1 MRQRLV
7 EKCSFPRSLYKDV
20 TNESK
25 YQPLVESFKQIMVSS
40 KKKPLREAT
49 KTEVLRKIL
58 RESTLLKESELDPS
72 VADSIVQDLM
82 SQGLNVDFQLWQFPI
97 SKINTKEEPNLN
109 GRVYGLDLWKNVIE
123 NQKEIWKGGT
133 GLANHPADDDD
144 GDFMNQSIVWL
155 DAFIDEEAGIVYG
168 IGSFV
173 GLGGDLALQII
184 ARGGR
189 IGFSSSGYGDFLAD
203 GITVDPNDYEIERL
217 ADLVLNPSQGVYGDH
232 KDLVYGKKESKENNN
247 MKRKVTESTKK
258 ALNESVFKITFDDD
272 STKEFESF
280 DDVIDVLKD
289 KLKNKDDAD
298 DFEMIDVG
306 EFEDHYVG
314 EESEKF
320 NGVKSVEIPEDVYDT
335 DVKTDDED
343 DVDEE
348 EEDDD
353 KPKDKGQKLDEEGD
367 DEEEEESEEDDNSED
382 NAEESE
388 DDEELDE
395 SITLSEQLLVNHY
408 VEAVKKIGQKSNKL
422 WEEKIN
428 GLEALVA
435 KLRKESLSVKSKKV
449 LNETIQNAIDSIMK
463 DTSKAIQ
470 EGFEARELCNE
481 LEISNLSKLHG
492 IKEKI
497 EDFSALEECLN
508 KATKDAEK
516 YKALYE
522 DKVNSMTEE
531 AKENYIQEN
540 EIKDLKKKIRGLTE
554 TVDSSKQV
562 EATLNAKLRKAHLSA
577 ISTGK
582 KNVELHEDCTKA
594 KSRVNT
600 LNRKINEMAASL
612 QAANKARVLAEKAK
626 TTLLDKNRILRE
638 QNEQLQSLLE
648 EADKTIEQLSS
659 KVRVSGAKQ
668 KVSEARLNHLNRA
681 KKIAER
687 NERRALH
694 TVDGST
700 LHGDSLFRESD
711 EIANFLDRIDGDSE
725 LRESIGNSKTLREA
739 QNKYLFSNELLSEEA
754 ELDREEINNNRGDSP
769 ESLADMFK

>member
-1 MRQRLV
+1 MRQHLV
-7 EKCSFPRSLYKDV
+7 ERCSFPRSLYKNV
-20 TNESK
+20 TNEPK
-25 YQPLVESFKQIMVSS
+25 YQPLVESFKQTMGAS
-40 KKKPLREAT
+40 KKKSLRESVNPDA
-49 KTEVLRKIL
+49 LRKTL

-82 SQGLNVDFQLWQFPI
+82 SQGLDVDFQLWQFPV

-123 NQKEIWKGGT
+123 KQKDIWKGGT

-144 GDFMNQSIVWL
+144 GDFMLQSIVWL

-173 GLGGDLALQII
+173 GLGGELALQII

-232 KDLVYGKKESKENNN
+232 KDLVYKRESKENNN
-247 MKRKVTESTKK
+247 MKTKVTESTKK
-258 ALNESVFKITFDDD
+258 PLNESVFKITFDDD

-280 DDVIDVLKD
+280 DDVKDVLKD

-298 DFEMIDVG
+298 DFEEIDVG

-320 NGVKSVEIPEDVYDT
+320 DGVKSVEIPEDAYG
-335 DVKTDDED
+335 TDD
-343 DVDEE
+343 DEE
-348 EEDDD
+348 VEEDSDD
-353 KPKDKGQKLDEEGD
+353 DDAPKDKGQKLEEGDPEDDEGDDDSD
-367 DEEEEESEEDDNSED
+367 DEEEEESEE
-382 NAEESE
+382 EET
-388 DDEELDE
+388 
-395 SITLSEQLLVNHY
+395 TLSEQLLVDHY
-408 VEAVKKIGQKSNKL
+408 NEAVKTIGQKSNKL

-428 GLEALVA
+428 ELESLIA
-435 KLRKESLSVKSKKV
+435 KLKKESLGVKSKKT
-449 LNETIQNAIDSIMK
+449 LNETIQNTIDSIMK

-470 EGFEARELCNE
+470 EGFEARELCEE

-497 EDFSALEECLN
+497 EDFGALEECLN
-508 KATKDAEK
+508 KATKEAEK

-540 EIKDLKKKIRGLTE
+540 EIKELKSKNKGLQE
-554 TVDSSKQV
+554 SVKNFKDV
-562 EATLNAKLRKAHLSA
+562 ESTLNEKLRKAHLSA

-582 KNVELHEDCTKA
+582 KNVELHESLDKA
-594 KSRVNT
+594 TTRVNNLRSKLNEMSESLKT
-600 LNRKINEMAASL
+600 ANHDRILAERAKNDVIAKNRK
-612 QAANKARVLAEKAK
+612 
-626 TTLLDKNRILRE
+626 LRE

-668 KVSEARLNHLNRA
+668 KVSEARLDHMNRA
-681 KKIAER
+681 RKIAER

-694 TVDGST
+694 TIDGAT
-700 LHGDSLFRESD
+700 LHGDNLFKESD
-711 EIANFLDRIDGDSE
+711 EISTFLDKIEGNAE
-725 LRESIGNSKTLREA
+725 LKESIGNSKTLREA
-739 QNKYLFSNELLSEEA
+739 QNKYLFSNDLLSEEA
-754 ELDREEINNNRGDSP
+754 EIERESINNNRGDAP
-769 ESLADMFK
+769 ESLAEMFR

>member
-40 KKKPLREAT
+40 KRKPLREAT

-247 MKRKVTESTKK
+247 MKTKVTESTKK
-258 ALNESVFKITFDDD
+258 TLNESVFKITFEDGT
-272 STKEFESF
+272 TKETEDFNEVKSA
-280 DDVIDVLKD
+280 LKD
-289 KLKNKDDAD
+289 KLKNKDEAE
-298 DFEMIDVG
+298 DFEELDVG
-306 EFEDHYVG
+306 EFEDTYVG
-314 EESEKF
+314 EEADKF
-320 NGVKSVEIPEDVYDT
+320 EGVKSVEIPEDVYDT
-335 DVKTDDED
+335 DSEDED
-343 DVDEE
+343 EAENESEE
-348 EEDDD
+348 DDDD

-367 DEEEEESEEDDNSED
+367 EEEEDDSEESED
-382 NAEESE
+382 NAE

-470 EGFEARELCNE
+470 EGFEARELCEE

-554 TVDSSKQV
+554 TVDNSKQV

-600 LNRKINEMAASL
+600 LNRKLNEMEASL

-700 LHGDSLFRESD
+700 LRGDSLFRESD

>member
-40 KKKPLREAT
+40 KRKPLREAT

-133 GLANHPADDDD
+133 CLANHPAEDDD
-144 GDFMNQSIVWL
+144 GDFMNQSILWL

-258 ALNESVFKITFDDD
+258 ALNESVFKITFEDD
-272 STKEFESF
+272 STKEFENF
-280 DDVIDVLKD
+280 DEFKDALKD
-289 KLKNKDDAD
+289 KLKNKDDAKDFDELEAD
-298 DFEMIDVG
+298 DFEFDA
-306 EFEDHYVG
+306 ED
-314 EESEKF
+314 F
-320 NGVKSVEIPEDVYDT
+320 DGVKSVEVPESAE
-335 DVKTDDED
+335 DED

-367 DEEEEESEEDDNSED
+367 EEEEDDSEESEDDNSED
-382 NAEESE
+382 NAEESK

-554 TVDSSKQV
+554 TVDNSKQV

-600 LNRKINEMAASL
+600 LNRKLNEMEASL

>member
-25 YQPLVESFKQIMVSS
+25 YQPLVESFKQVMLSS
-40 KKKPLREAT
+40 KKKPLREST
-49 KTEVLRKIL
+49 KTEVLSKIL

-82 SQGLNVDFQLWQFPI
+82 SQGLTVDFQLWQFPI

-173 GLGGDLALQII
+173 GLGGELALQII

-232 KDLVYGKKESKENNN
+232 KDLVYNNKNESKEKNN
-247 MKRKVTESTKK
+247 MKTKVTESTKK
-258 ALNESVFKITFDDD
+258 TLNESVFKITFEDGT
-272 STKEFESF
+272 TKETEDFNEVKSA
-280 DDVIDVLKD
+280 LKD
-289 KLKNKDDAD
+289 KLKNKDEAE
-298 DFEMIDVG
+298 DFEELDVG
-306 EFEDHYVG
+306 EFEDTYVG
-314 EESEKF
+314 EEADKF
-320 NGVKSVEIPEDVYDT
+320 EGVKSVEIPEDVYDT
-335 DVKTDDED
+335 DSDDED
-343 DVDEE
+343 ETENESE

-367 DEEEEESEEDDNSED
+367 EEESEDESESDDSEASED
-382 NAEESE
+382 E
-388 DDEELDE
+388 DLDE

-435 KLRKESLSVKSKKV
+435 KLRKESLSTKSKKT

-470 EGFEARELCNE
+470 EGFEARELCEE
-481 LEISNLSKLHG
+481 LEISNLSILHG

-531 AKENYIQEN
+531 AKENFVQEN
-540 EIKDLKKKIRGLTE
+540 TIRDLKKKLHDMKEAVDKSKEVE
-554 TVDSSKQV
+554 T
-562 EATLNAKLRKAHLSA
+562 TLNEKLRKAHLSA

-582 KNVELHEDCTKA
+582 KNVELHEDYNKS
-594 KSRVNT
+594 KSRVNSLRT
-600 LNRKINEMAASL
+600 KLNEMDASL
-612 QAANKARVLAEKAK
+612 KAANKARILAERAKA
-626 TTLLDKNRILRE
+626 DVVNKNRVLRE
-638 QNEQLQSLLE
+638 QNAQLQELLE

-668 KVSEARLNHLNRA
+668 KVSEARLNHMNRA

-694 TVDGST
+694 TIDGAT

-711 EIANFLDRIDGDSE
+711 EIANFLDKIDGNSE
-725 LRESIGNSKTLREA
+725 LKESIGNSKTLREA
-739 QNKYLFSNELLSEEA
+739 QNKYLFSNELLNEEA
-754 ELDREEINNNRGDSP
+754 ELEREEINNNRGDAP
-769 ESLADMFK
+769 ESLAEMFR